1 MLTETRFVLPRE
13 GSVFLHI
20 RLVGQRR
27 ARHQDPEIGV
37 HFLEE
42 CFVTDASER
51 AEARSDRGAERG
63 LFDSARVRPLD
74 VAAFVEEL
82 QGIRSKSTV
91 KQHLAALRMLSIG
104 W

>member
-1 MLTETRFVLPRE
+1 VLTETRFVLPRE

-37 HFLEE
+37 HFLE
-42 CFVTDASER
+42 
-51 AEARSDRGAERG
+51 
-63 LFDSARVRPLD
+63 DSARVRPLD

-91 KQHLAALRMLSIG
+91 KQHLAALRMLLIG